1 MSRTPTP
8 NESTRC
14 NQALWPGAERSGLG
28 TKGSLIRRQVPLSRK
43 QVPSPARALQPP
55 LRASRRITC
64 NWVPS
69 LHLDP
74 RPSTHQEA
82 HQVETE
88 QEAAVSEGTG
98 SGSPRLGLSARL
110 LPWLW
115 CRRGQPRDRAR
126 AWAVP
131 ELHAEAGEGRR
142 LEKALWALT
151 PGSSSSGQ
159 APPPRVRLRRGECR
173 GLPRGAGL
181 QSEVPLAGGGGE
193 SGGEFGPCGEWTA
206 SATSV

>member
-55 LRASRRITC
+55 LRASRRITW

-98 SGSPRLGLSARL
+98 SGSPRLGPSARL

-142 LEKALWALT
+142 LEKALGALT

-159 APPPRVRLRRGECR
+159 APPPRRRARAPAQRGVPRAAPGRRAAVRG
-173 GLPRGAGL
+173 
-181 QSEVPLAGGGGE
+181 PLGGGRQGE
-193 SGGEFGPCGEWTA
+193 RL
-206 SATSV
+206 